1 MNIKRYIS
9 SSVGKKQIVAVS
21 GLGLVLFLIAHL
33 SGNLLIFKGPE
44 AFNAYAEMLH
54 SLGGLLWVARIGLI
68 TLFGAH
74 IWFTIQL
81 ILENKAARGG
91 QGYHITKDVGN
102 RSFATKTMRYTGPLV
117 AFFLVIHL
125 IDFTLPISCG
135 RSAIAMGLDLGLY
148 GIVMNSFQNP
158 LRVALYIGAMLSIGF
173 HLSHGIQSTAQTMGV
188 ISARKSKVLKQISVG
203 LGTII
208 AIGFSTIPLYLYSF
222 QYMATPQREFYKKY
236 SHLAVTCESMPKEC
250 CTTTQPSDEEFKEV
264 PTVYELPPEQPTPVS
279 PNPVE
284 VTPPVIKKYPK
295 KQVAPQAIPAS
306 AEPTEQPAKDGQQ
319 GVQ

>member
-1 MNIKRYIS
+1 MNIKRYVS

-21 GLGLVLFLIAHL
+21 GLALVLFLIAHL

-44 AFNAYAEMLH
+44 AFNTYAEMLH

-74 IWFTIQL
+74 IWFTVLL

-91 QGYHITKDVGN
+91 QGYQITKNVGN

-117 AFFLVIHL
+117 AFFLALHL

-135 RSAIAMGLDLGLY
+135 RSPVAMGLDLGLY

-158 LRVALYIGAMLSIGF
+158 LRVALYIAAMLSIGF
-173 HLSHGIQSTAQTMGV
+173 HLSHGIQSTAQTMGM
-188 ISARKSKVLKQISVG
+188 ISSRKSKLIKKISVG

-208 AIGFSTIPLYLYSF
+208 AIGFSAIPLYLYTF

-250 CTTTQPSDEEFKEV
+250 CTMTQPKNEEFKEV
-264 PTVYELPPEQPTPVS
+264 PAIYELPPEQSTSVS
-279 PNPVE
+279 ANPVE
-284 VTPPVIKKYPK
+284 AAQPVVKKYQK
-295 KQVAPQAIPAS
+295 RKVIPQTTPAS